1 MPTPANRPRIR
12 GLQDVMH
19 TTERSKL
26 GVLNKLAQLQRD
38 KERITQEK
46 QNWQTKVALID
57 VRLEEIAALE
67 KKLQLFLAAEDGA
80 GEARAEPQEK
90 FRKGSVPQERAHA
103 EAVHT
108 MAIRY

>member
-1 MPTPANRPRIR
+1 
-12 GLQDVMH
+12 MH

-46 QNWQTKVALID
+46 QNWQNKIALID
-57 VRLEEIAALE
+57 GRLEELATLEKNLYAAL
-67 KKLQLFLAAEDGA
+67 AADESTD
-80 GEARAEPQEK
+80 EARAETQK
-90 FRKGSVPQERAHA
+90 TARQGSVHQERSHA

-108 MAIRY
+108 MTMHY

>member
-1 MPTPANRPRIR
+1 MPTPVNRPRIR

-26 GVLNKLAQLQRD
+26 GVLNKLAQLQRE

-57 VRLEEIAALE
+57 VRLEEIAAME
-67 KKLQLFLAAEDGA
+67 KKLQPFLTAEGGA
-80 GEARAEPQEK
+80 GEARAEPQKK
-90 FRKGSVPQERAHA
+90 FRAGSVHQERAHA
-103 EAVHT
+103 EAVDT
-108 MAIRY
+108 MTMRY

>member
-1 MPTPANRPRIR
+1 M
-12 GLQDVMH
+12 
-19 TTERSKL
+19 
-26 GVLNKLAQLQRD
+26 LNKLAQLQRE

-57 VRLEEIAALE
+57 VRLAELAALE
-67 KKLQLFLAAEDGA
+67 KKLQLFLAVEDDA
-80 GEARAEPQEK
+80 SEARAEPQEK
-90 FRKGSVPQERAHA
+90 FRKESVHRESAHA

>member
-46 QNWQTKVALID
+46 QNWQNKIALID
-57 VRLEEIAALE
+57 GRLEELATLEKNLYAAL
-67 KKLQLFLAAEDGA
+67 AADDRA
-80 GEARAEPQEK
+80 GEDRTAPQEPS
-90 FRKGSVPQERAHA
+90 RAGSVHRERAPA